1 MMNKYLEL
9 LKIDDSLLL
18 IDKNINNITDW
29 YVGTTTDDNGNV
41 IYYINNYKELKDDEL
56 YAPYGAII
64 ASESIFDVNKMSCK
78 LLIIEDES
86 YDSIKDMAYQY
97 FNDERDKREKGQ
109 FDLEATEDQKE
120 ALYGHYNK
128 TFAPIFIAGF
138 RKALEILYT
147 KEDLINIIRQT
158 ERRQE
163 NFRFLNISDDD
174 LIKNFTKIPNIKSE
188 TDTEVIVTI

>member
-1 MMNKYLEL
+1 ML
-9 LKIDDSLLL
+9 LV
-18 IDKNINNITDW
+18 DKNINNIIDW
-29 YVGTTTDDNGNV
+29 YVGTTADDKGNI

-56 YAPYGAII
+56 YAPYGAIV
-64 ASESIFDVNKMSCK
+64 AAEQRHIFFNNLTCK
-78 LLIIEDES
+78 LLKIEDES
-86 YDSIKDMAYQY
+86 YDNIKVLAYEY

-109 FDLEATEDQKE
+109 FDLEASEIQKKNVYE
-120 ALYGHYNK
+120 HYNK

-138 RKALEILYT
+138 RKALELLYT